1 MAKTKIGEVKLLIR
15 GGQATP
21 APPIGPALGS
31 KGVNIGEFCRRF
43 NEKTKDMQGKLLPVV
58 VNIYNDRTFDFVIK
72 KPTVSYLL
80 LEALKQE
87 KGSPDPGSKK
97 IGHISF
103 EAIKKI
109 AEYKMDE
116 MNCDSLEAA
125 MRIVEGTALSMGII
139 VDKETKKES

>member
-1 MAKTKIGEVKLLIR
+1 MARTKIGEVKLLVR

-31 KGVNIGEFCRRF
+31 KGINIGEFCKRF
-43 NEKTKDMQGKLLPVV
+43 NDKTKDIQGKLLPVV
-58 VNIYNDRTFDFVIK
+58 INIYNDRTFDFVIK

-87 KGSPDPGSKK
+87 KGSSDPGRKK
-97 IGHISF
+97 IGHISYQ
-103 EAIKKI
+103 AIKKI

-116 MNCDSLEAA
+116 MNCDSLESAI
-125 MRIVEGTALSMGII
+125 RIVEGTALSMGII
-139 VDKETKKES
+139 VDKENQKE